1 MLIELLPGIDSGI
14 SSELREA
21 FYDTNTTHII
31 AISGLKMSSCDALRT
46 CIIRYID

>member
-31 AISGLKMSSCDALRT
+31 AISGLKLL
-46 CIIRYID
+46 